1 MVQRTIYP
9 NLQKCKDP
17 GRPLDRGGGMHY
29 KRGKTRVPK
38 MKFAK
43 VTARLGGLGSEKWA
57 VHIEGKRRAALG
69 EPLIF
74 LSIGEPDAPP
84 PAAILEEASR
94 QMQSGRLGYAEGRG
108 EANVRRALARL
119 YTRQTGRTIGEDQFI
134 YLPGTQTA
142 LYAAMMT
149 VVDEGDEVLMADPY
163 YATYEGVIAAAGGV
177 TVPVRVDPDHGF
189 HLKAADL
196 EKAITPR
203 SRVLLMNTPSNPTGA
218 VFTRAEIERI
228 GKLCEAHDLWIIS
241 DEVYAT
247 MTYGNTVFSSP
258 FDIPELEKRTV
269 VVSSISKSH
278 AIPGFRAGWIAASPA
293 FCDRCIP
300 VTETMLFGSQPFLE
314 DALAFALDTH
324 FPELD
329 AMKHAYEQRA
339 RALVKALHGSAKVSA
354 RMPEGGMFV
363 MVDVRKTGLSGDAF
377 ARRLLEEERVV
388 TMPGESF
395 GAGGAGHL
403 RAALTV
409 GVEDITE
416 AAKRIVRLAERI

>member
-1 MVQRTIYP
+1 
-9 NLQKCKDP
+9 
-17 GRPLDRGGGMHY
+17 
-29 KRGKTRVPK
+29 
-38 MKFAK
+38 MKFAG
-43 VTARLGGLGSEKWA
+43 VTTRLSGLGSEKWA

-69 EPLIF
+69 EPMIF

-84 PAAILEEASR
+84 PAAILEEADR
-94 QMQSGRLGYAEGRG
+94 QMRAGRTRYAEGRG

-119 YTRQTGRTIGEDQFI
+119 YTRQTGRVVHENQFI

-149 VVDEGDEVLMADPY
+149 TIDIGDEVLMADPY

-177 TVPVRVDPDHGF
+177 PVPVGVDPDHGF

-228 GKLCEAHDLWIIS
+228 GRLCEAHDLWIIS

-247 MTYGNTVFSSP
+247 LTYGNTVFASP
-258 FDIPELEKRTV
+258 FDVPELEKRTI

-278 AIPGFRAGWIAASPA
+278 ALPGFRCGWIAASED
-293 FCDRCIP
+293 FCERCVP

-314 DALAFALDTH
+314 DATAFALDNH
-324 FPELD
+324 FPEVD
-329 AMKHAYEQRA
+329 AMKRSYEARA
-339 RALVKALHGSAKVSA
+339 RALVRALEGSRRVKA

-363 MVDVRKTGLSGDAF
+363 MIDVRSTGLSGEAF
-377 ARRLLEEERVV
+377 AWRLLAEEKVV

-403 RAALTV
+403 RVARTV
-409 GVEDITE
+409 GADEITE
-416 AAKRIVRLAERI
+416 ACRRIASLAERV

>member
-1 MVQRTIYP
+1 
-9 NLQKCKDP
+9 
-17 GRPLDRGGGMHY
+17 
-29 KRGKTRVPK
+29 

-57 VHIEGKRRAALG
+57 VHIEGRRRAALG
-69 EPLIF
+69 EPMIF

-84 PAAILEEASR
+84 PTAILDEASR
-94 QMQSGRLGYAEGRG
+94 QMHAGRLRYADGRG
-108 EANVRRALARL
+108 EENVRRALARL
-119 YTRQTGRTIGEDQFI
+119 YTRQTGRAVDESHFI

-163 YATYEGVIAAAGGV
+163 YATYEGIIAAAGGV
-177 TVPVRVDPDHGF
+177 PAPIRVDPDQGF

-196 EKAITPR
+196 ENAITPK

-218 VFTRAEIERI
+218 VFTRAEIEKI
-228 GKLCEAHDLWIIS
+228 GRVCEKHDLWIIS

-258 FDIPELEKRTV
+258 FDIPELAKRTV

-278 AIPGFRAGWIAASPA
+278 ALPGFRAGWIAASPE

-300 VTETMLFGSQPFLE
+300 VTETMLFGSQPFIE
-314 DALAFALDTH
+314 DAAAFALDNH
-324 FPELD
+324 FPEID
-329 AMKHAYEQRA
+329 AMKRAYEQRA
-339 RALVKALHGSAKVSA
+339 RALVKSLEASKRVSA

-363 MVDVRKTGLSGDAF
+363 MVDVRKTGLSGDDF
-377 ARRLLEEERVV
+377 ARRLLAEENVV

-395 GAGGAGHL
+395 GQGGSGHL
-403 RAALTV
+403 RVALTV
-409 GVEDITE
+409 SEDDITE

>member
-1 MVQRTIYP
+1 
-9 NLQKCKDP
+9 
-17 GRPLDRGGGMHY
+17 
-29 KRGKTRVPK
+29 

-43 VTARLGGLGSEKWA
+43 VTERLDGLGSEKWA
-57 VHIEGKRRAALG
+57 VHIEGKHRANQG
-69 EPLIF
+69 DPMIF

-84 PAAILEEASR
+84 PAAILDEATR
-94 QMQSGRLGYAEGRG
+94 QMHAGRIRYAEGRG
-108 EANVRRALARL
+108 EANVRRSLSRL
-119 YTRQTGRTIGEDQFI
+119 YTRQTGRAIHEDQFI

-142 LYAAMMT
+142 LYAAMIT

-163 YATYEGVIAAAGGV
+163 YATYEGVIAAAGGI
-177 TVPVRVDPDHGF
+177 PKPIKVDPDHGF

-218 VFTRAEIERI
+218 VFTRAEIEKI
-228 GKLCEAHDLWIIS
+228 GKVCEKHDLWIIS

-247 MTYGNTVFSSP
+247 LTYGNTVFSSP
-258 FDIPELEKRTV
+258 FDVPELEKRTI

-278 AIPGFRAGWIAASPA
+278 AMPGFRCGWIAASA
-293 FCDRCIP
+293 DFCDRCIP

-314 DALAFALDTH
+314 DAMAFALDTH

-329 AMKHAYEQRA
+329 AMKANYEKRA
-339 RALVKALHGSAKVSA
+339 RALVKALEHSKKVSA

-363 MVDVRKTGLSGDAF
+363 MVDVRKTGLSGEDF
-377 ARRLLEEERVV
+377 AWKLLKEENVV

-403 RAALTV
+403 RVALTV
-409 GVEDITE
+409 GVDEITE
-416 AAKRIVRLAERI
+416 ASKRIARLAERV

>member
-1 MVQRTIYP
+1 
-9 NLQKCKDP
+9 
-17 GRPLDRGGGMHY
+17 
-29 KRGKTRVPK
+29 

-43 VTARLGGLGSEKWA
+43 VTERLDGLGSEKWA
-57 VHIEGKRRAALG
+57 VHIEGKRRANQG
-69 EPLIF
+69 EDVIF

-84 PAAILEEASR
+84 PAAILDEANR
-94 QMQSGRLGYAEGRG
+94 QMHAGRIRYAEGRG
-108 EANVRRALARL
+108 EANVRRSLSRL
-119 YTRQTGRTIGEDQFI
+119 YTRQTGRAIHEDQFI

-149 VVDEGDEVLMADPY
+149 VVDLGDEVLMADPY
-163 YATYEGVIAAAGGV
+163 YATYEGVIAAAGGI
-177 TVPVRVDPDHGF
+177 PKPIKVDPDHGF

-196 EKAITPR
+196 EKHITPR

-218 VFTRAEIERI
+218 VFTRAEIEKI
-228 GKLCEAHDLWIIS
+228 GKVCEKHDLWIIS

-247 MTYGNTVFSSP
+247 LTYGNHVFASP
-258 FDIPELEKRTV
+258 FDVPELEKRTI

-278 AIPGFRAGWIAASPA
+278 AMPGFRCGWIAASSA

-314 DALAFALDTH
+314 DAMAFALDTH

-329 AMKHAYEQRA
+329 AMKANYEKRA
-339 RALVKALHGSAKVSA
+339 RALVKALEGSKKVSA

-363 MVDVRKTGLSGDAF
+363 MVDVRKTGLSGEDF
-377 ARRLLEEERVV
+377 AWRLLKEENVV

-403 RAALTV
+403 RIALTV
-409 GVEDITE
+409 GVDEITE
-416 AAKRIVRLAERI
+416 ASKRIVKLAERV